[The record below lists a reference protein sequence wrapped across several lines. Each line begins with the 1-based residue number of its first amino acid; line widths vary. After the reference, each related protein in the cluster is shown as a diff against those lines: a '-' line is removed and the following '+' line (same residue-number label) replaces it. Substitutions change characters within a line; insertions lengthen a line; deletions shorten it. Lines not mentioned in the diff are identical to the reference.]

1 MAGTKKQ
8 KSSVEPLHIFSRA
21 CRGCG
26 ICIAF
31 CPHKVL
37 EFDLY
42 GIPKAVHPEKC
53 KNCLICDILC
63 PDFAITGMR
72 KRKTHS

>member
-1 MAGTKKQ
+1 MAEKK
-8 KSSVEPLHIFSRA
+8 KAKPDVEPLHIYSRA

-37 EFDLY
+37 DLNLH
-42 GIPKAVHPEKC
+42 GIPNISHPEKC
-53 KNCLICDILC
+53 KHCLICDILC

-72 KRKTHS
+72 KRKTSK